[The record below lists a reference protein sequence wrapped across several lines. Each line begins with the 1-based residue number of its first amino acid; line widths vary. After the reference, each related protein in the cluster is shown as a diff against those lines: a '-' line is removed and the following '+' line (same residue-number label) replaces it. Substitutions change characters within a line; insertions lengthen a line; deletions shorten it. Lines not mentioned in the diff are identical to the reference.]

1 MSEARLPSFPPVAG
15 PLLDWYDRNK
25 RAMPWRDRPDP
36 YRVWVSEIMLQ
47 QTRVEAVIPYFERFL
62 AAFPDVVALAAA
74 PLEQV
79 LKSWE
84 GLGYYSRANH
94 LHQAARTVVDL
105 YGGQLPDDPAA
116 LLQLPGIGPYTAGAI
131 LSIAFGRP
139 EPAVDGNV
147 LRVSTRLMADA
158 TEIGSTCFAK
168 QVADK
173 IRPQIPFDRP
183 GDFTQAL
190 MELGACICLPG
201 GAARCVTCPL
211 STLCLAYRNGN
222 PEDYPVRKAARVRK
236 VEVRTAFVVTT
247 PDGILL
253 RRRPERGLLAG
264 LWEFPHVEGRLDEE
278 EARRTAV
285 LWGAS
290 VPVLRALPERT
301 HVFTHLEWPLSG
313 WQVCASSCAIPDGW
327 TLATA
332 EELRDKYPL
341 PSAFIPWL
349 DQLGDCGMM
358 GVSESDG
365 RQDP

>member
-1 MSEARLPSFPPVAG
+1 VAG

-62 AAFPDVVALAAA
+62 TAFPDVAELAAA

-84 GLGYYSRANH
+84 GLGYYSRARH
-94 LHQAARTVVDL
+94 LHQAARVVVERH
-105 YGGQLPDDPAA
+105 GGQLPADAAA
-116 LLQLPGIGPYTAGAI
+116 LLQLPGIGLYTAGAI
-131 LSIAFGRP
+131 ASIAFGQP

-147 LRVSTRLMADA
+147 LRVTARLTADA
-158 TEIGSTCFAK
+158 TEIGTTGFAK
-168 QVADK
+168 QVADR
-173 IRPQIPFDRP
+173 IRPQIPHDRP

-190 MELGACICLPG
+190 MELGACVCLPG
-201 GAARCVTCPL
+201 VAARCPICPL
-211 STLCLAYRNGN
+211 AHLCLAHHNGN

-236 VEVRTAFVVTT
+236 VEVRTAFVIAT

-264 LWEFPHVEGRLDEE
+264 LWEFPHIEGRLDEE
-278 EARRTAV
+278 EARKAAV
-285 LWGAS
+285 SWGAAVS
-290 VPVLRALPERT
+290 RLCALPGRT
-301 HVFTHLEWPLSG
+301 HVFTHLEWHLSG
-313 WQVCASSCAIPDGW
+313 WLVCASSSDVPVDW
-327 TLATA
+327 VLATEA
-332 EELRDKYPL
+332 ELRDKYPL
-341 PSAFIPWL
+341 PTAFMPWL
-349 DQLGDCGMM
+349 NLLGGCGMM
-358 GVSESDG
+358 GASESDG